1 MSDGPPRPTTPLAM
15 QSELLSIGAPPLSVG
30 KVHVATSDEAV
41 EVLTLG
47 APPPSSALGRTARD
61 VATNC
66 RASKMLGGASQTVSK
81 IRETCNGT

>member
-30 KVHVATSDEAV
+30 KIHVATSDEAV

-61 VATNC
+61 VTTTADALDHPPTPPMLYAATRN
-66 RASKMLGGASQTVSK
+66 V
-81 IRETCNGT
+81 